1 MKFFNRRQF
10 ITTVSALAT
19 APIAMAQTNNS
30 NSSSQVIHHVF
41 FWLKD
46 PGNEASRKEL
56 MEGLQTL
63 RGVKQVKKL
72 LIGTPARTEQRTVV
86 DSTYDV
92 SEMMYFDNAAEQDEY
107 QVDPIHKAFVE
118 KYSHLWEKV
127 VVYDML
133 VSAL

>member
-10 ITTVSALAT
+10 VTTVSALIT
-19 APIAMAQTNNS
+19 APMAMAQNTGNT
-30 NSSSQVIHHVF
+30 SSQVIHHVF
-41 FWLKD
+41 FWLKN
-46 PGNEASRKEL
+46 PGNEQDRKEL
-56 MEGLQTL
+56 MQGLQTL

-92 SEMMYFDNAAEQDEY
+92 SEMMYFDNAAEQDQY

-133 VSAL
+133 VTEM

>member
-10 ITTVSALAT
+10 IAT
-19 APIAMAQTNNS
+19 ASAIITAPMAMAQGNDS
-30 NSSSQVIHHVF
+30 KPSQVIHHVF
-41 FWLKD
+41 FWLKN
-46 PGNEASRKEL
+46 PGNEADRKKL
-56 MEGLQTL
+56 IEGLQTL

-86 DSTYDV
+86 DSSYDV
-92 SEMMYFDNAAEQDEY
+92 SEMMYFDSAAEQDEY

-118 KYSHLWEKV
+118 KYSQLWEKV

-133 VSAL
+133 VSEL

>member
-10 ITTVSALAT
+10 IAT
-19 APIAMAQTNNS
+19 ASAIITAPMAIAQGKESKPA
-30 NSSSQVIHHVF
+30 QVIHHVF
-41 FWLKD
+41 FWLKN
-46 PGNEASRKEL
+46 PGNEADRKQL
-56 MEGLQTL
+56 IEGLQTL

-72 LIGTPARTEQRTVV
+72 LIGTPARTEQRSVV

-107 QVDPIHKAFVE
+107 QADPIHKAFVE
-118 KYSHLWEKV
+118 KYSQLWEKV

-133 VSAL
+133 VSEM